1 MQKIGISI
9 RATENACKS
18 AQAAPRSFG
27 SQMANIR
34 CGGRADS
41 HAIGYR
47 ADIDGL
53 RAIAVLSVVFFHLSR
68 QGLSGG
74 YLGVD
79 MFFELSGYLITAIIW
94 HEVQQGRFS
103 IVRFYN
109 RPIRRIM
116 PALLFVL
123 VATTVAS
130 VALLLPSDLMGYS

>member
-27 SQMANIR
+27 SQMANITS
-34 CGGRADS
+34 GGSADS

-53 RAIAVLSVVFFHLSR
+53 RAIAVLSVGFFHLSR

-74 YLGVD
+74 YLGLD
-79 MFFELSGYLITAIIW
+79 MFFVLSGYLISPIIW
-94 HEVQQGRFS
+94 RGLQRGRFS
-103 IVRFYN
+103 SVPFSNGAN
-109 RPIRRIM
+109 RRR
-116 PALLFVL
+116 
-123 VATTVAS
+123 
-130 VALLLPSDLMGYS
+130 